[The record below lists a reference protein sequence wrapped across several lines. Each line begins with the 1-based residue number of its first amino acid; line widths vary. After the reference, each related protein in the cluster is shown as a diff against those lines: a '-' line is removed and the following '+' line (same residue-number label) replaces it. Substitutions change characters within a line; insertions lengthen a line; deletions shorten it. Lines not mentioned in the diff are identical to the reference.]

1 MTLQTVGSIG
11 FGPHPTWVSYLT
23 QDPSGQWVHTTLWD
37 LPAHTRVNV
46 TIDQYDS
53 GSPLRNQQW
62 GQVTGTIGDDA
73 TLNGKTFQVINSNTG
88 NGVGP
93 HLRHSHPGDQRA
105 ARTATTRSANLCA
118 VQPRARPSRRTTS

>member
-1 MTLQTVGSIG
+1 MGRGGRLVILGVLLAVAVGLVVFTAMAFIRTSPPTVDFTVGHQPGAPVDMTLQTVGSIG

-37 LPAHTRVNV
+37 LPAHTRINV

-62 GQVTGTIGDDA
+62 GQVSGT
-73 TLNGKTFQVINSNTG
+73 
-88 NGVGP
+88 
-93 HLRHSHPGDQRA
+93 HRRRRHR
-105 ARTATTRSANLCA
+105 
-118 VQPRARPSRRTTS
+118 